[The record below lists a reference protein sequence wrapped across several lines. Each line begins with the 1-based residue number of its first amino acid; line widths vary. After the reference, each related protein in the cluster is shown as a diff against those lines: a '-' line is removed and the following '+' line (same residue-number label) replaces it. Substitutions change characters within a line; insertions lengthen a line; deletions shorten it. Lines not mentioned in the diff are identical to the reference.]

1 VIQHNLDRKGAI
13 TEKELSMDP
22 MDTNE
27 HTEFSNIVGV
37 FRDRSQAEQALQA
50 LQEAHLSDEQPV
62 LTIYQPAEEQE
73 EESPLQPHEEGEE
86 GSLPLKTSNT
96 RYLVHI
102 RAEGKEQEAVGILVR
117 FGANNSDLP
126 HGTELVNG
134 SIVGSGKEAA
144 APATPAPE
152 ATPDDLFGQG
162 EDTGKPVPRVG

>member
-1 VIQHNLDRKGAI
+1 
-13 TEKELSMDP
+13 

-27 HTEFSNIVGV
+27 HTGDTNEHADFSNIVGV

-73 EESPLQPHEEGEE
+73 QGEESPLQPHEEGEE

-134 SIVGSGKEAA
+134 SIVGSGEEAA
-144 APATPAPE
+144 VPATPAPE
-152 ATPDDLFGQG
+152 ATADDLFSKGD
-162 EDTGKPVPRVG
+162 DTEKPVPRIG